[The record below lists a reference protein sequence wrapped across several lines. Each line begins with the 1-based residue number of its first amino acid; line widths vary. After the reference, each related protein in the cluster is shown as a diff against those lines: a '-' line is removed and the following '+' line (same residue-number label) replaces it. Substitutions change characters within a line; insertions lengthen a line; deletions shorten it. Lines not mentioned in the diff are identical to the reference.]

1 MSGDSAENQTQ
12 GVNENENPT
21 LENEGTQETKSEA
34 VSKQDIEAL
43 VAKIEKQDALIEK
56 LRQHE
61 QQSLEAEKAAKK
73 EKQTEVERV
82 TELYEQK
89 LNSMAL
95 DAALEGELGK
105 ANARN
110 IELAKK
116 VIDTNSIT
124 VVDGRVDRMTV
135 REAIEAL
142 KASDNY
148 LFGDGATSTVVE
160 KPKAAKPGRPA
171 EGATEDVIKKE
182 INAAKTQKELNAIL
196 AKYNI

>member
-1 MSGDSAENQTQ
+1 MSEDTTAQTEQTTVNDDATAEAAAQ
-12 GVNENENPT
+12 
-21 LENEGTQETKSEA
+21 TKSE
-34 VSKQDIEAL
+34 VSAQDFASL
-43 VAKIEKQDALIEK
+43 VEKIEKQEALINK
-56 LRQHE
+56 LREHE
-61 QQSLEAEKAAKK
+61 QKSLEAEKAAKK

-82 TELYEQK
+82 TELYEAK

-135 REAIEAL
+135 KEAIEAL

-148 LFGDGATSTVVE
+148 LFGDGATSEVVE

-171 EGATEDVIKKE
+171 EGATEDIIKKE

-196 AKYNI
+196 RKYNI

>member
-1 MSGDSAENQTQ
+1 MSGDSNAPTEQTP
-12 GVNENENPT
+12 VNDDNAT
-21 LENEGTQETKSEA
+21 VETEA
-34 VSKQDIEAL
+34 TSKPEVSKADIDAL

-73 EKQTEVERV
+73 EKQTEIEKV
-82 TELYEQK
+82 TELYEAK

-110 IELAKK
+110 IDLAKK
-116 VIDTNSIT
+116 VIDTSSIT
-124 VVDGRVDRMTV
+124 VVDGRVDRMSV
-135 REAIEAL
+135 KEAIDAL
-142 KASDNY
+142 KASDDY
-148 LFGDGATSTVVE
+148 LFGDGAASEVVE

>member
-1 MSGDSAENQTQ
+1 M
-12 GVNENENPT
+12 
-21 LENEGTQETKSEA
+21 ENEGTQETKSEA

-43 VAKIEKQDALIEK
+43 VAKIEKQDALIDK

-135 REAIEAL
+135 R
-142 KASDNY
+142 
-148 LFGDGATSTVVE
+148 
-160 KPKAAKPGRPA
+160 
-171 EGATEDVIKKE
+171 
-182 INAAKTQKELNAIL
+182 
-196 AKYNI
+196 

>member
-1 MSGDSAENQTQ
+1 MSGDSVENQTQ
-12 GVNENENPT
+12 EVNENENPT
-21 LENEGTQETKSEA
+21 TEVEGTQETKSASAEDVEQLKA
-34 VSKQDIEAL
+34 AIQKQE
-43 VAKIEKQDALIEK
+43 ALIEK

-61 QQSLEAEKAAKK
+61 QRSLEAEKAAKK

-89 LNSMAL
+89 LNAMAL